1 VGFIVF
7 YVGLKKTGGTFY
19 VMFS

>member
-7 YVGLKKTGGTFY
+7 YVGLKKTGGSFW